1 MSTRDVANS
10 RWYIPLVAST
20 EVVRRSGDLTTFDP
34 DNIVGTLPTPPATPM
49 SDAVMWLDS
58 ALVTSVFVT
67 DGAIYKVR
75 DRSGNENN
83 ATQGVLAQ
91 QPLDSAPGFYMID

>member
-20 EVVRRSGDLTTFDP
+20 EVVRRSGDLATFDP
-34 DNIVGTLPTPPATPM
+34 GNTIGTLPTAPITPM

-58 ALVTSVFVT
+58 ALATSIFKT
-67 DGAIYKVR
+67 DDSIYRVR

-83 ATQGVLAQ
+83 ATQGVPAQ
-91 QPLDSAPGFYMID
+91 QPLDDEPGFDLRD